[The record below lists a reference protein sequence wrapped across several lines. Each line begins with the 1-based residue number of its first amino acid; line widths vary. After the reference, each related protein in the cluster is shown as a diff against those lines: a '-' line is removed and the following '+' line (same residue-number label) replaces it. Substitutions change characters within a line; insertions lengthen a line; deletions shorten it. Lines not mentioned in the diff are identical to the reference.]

1 MIGKVEGD
9 ERLVNR
15 RSGAA
20 THQTVVIVIRL
31 WSVVVLLNGK
41 ILLRLLTVSKQGK
54 NKSSQC
60 ISVVRGCDVQR
71 WLLTVAE
78 R

>member
-20 THQTVVIVIRL
+20 THQTVVIIIRL
-31 WSVVVLLNGK
+31 WTFVVLLNGK
-41 ILLRLLTVSKQGK
+41 SLLRLLTVSKQEK
-54 NKSSQC
+54 NKSSQS
-60 ISVVRGCDVQR
+60 ISVARGCDVQQ
-71 WLLTVAE
+71 WLLIVAE